1 MWTGWPSFPMIF
13 INGILIGGPS
23 DLTALIEANKLTKL
37 F

>member
-13 INGILIGGPS
+13 INGILIGGSS
-23 DLTALIEANKLTKL
+23 DLTVLIEANKLTKL